1 MEFSPEQKKAIET
14 DGNVIVSAGAGSG
27 KTTVMIERIV
37 RKLLRGARLDEMLIV
52 TFTRA
57 AAADIRVKLAERLAK
72 LKRDPEAAE
81 LAARAVD
88 DMAICDIGTLHSFCQ
103 RLVKTYFYV
112 AGIDPSAVVAEENE
126 AESLK
131 YGDVKSAVRAAAE
144 RGDDCFI
151 PMYDALSS
159 RRNDDGVAETVERIL
174 DFALSLPDPHEY
186 LTTTAPDSSAFDE
199 VDGIVAARR
208 AQLAERIALI
218 KADMR
223 AAKLDALSKAADDLM
238 PFIDGYAD
246 EIRRT
251 SHRACGDYRD
261 VINDEFKRLKKDCA
275 AYREFAQTVSAA
287 KDRDSAPYSAALK
300 SVALD
305 ALERYSKRKAALG
318 KIDYTDLEHGA
329 RRVLKDDGARAELA
343 ERIKYVFIDEYQ
355 DVNPLQAAI
364 ARELKDCGAEMFL
377 VGDLKQSIYAF
388 RRCNPKYFKDATG
401 DPDYTFVALNRN
413 YRSSPQVI
421 DFINNVF
428 ERLMT
433 DEFGGVDYARDK
445 LVATVECAGEAE
457 YCLVDCAD
465 KADGA
470 CSDELAG
477 EPYSVVKS
485 AGKASGYDGQAAF
498 IVSRVLDWLSTS
510 ETPDLGSIA
519 VLVRSA
525 RTEFCAKLAAAFK
538 NAGIAC
544 TVGKKSKLSDYPE
557 AVALLNILRYVDNRF
572 DDVSLYTALRSPM
585 GGFSDEELLSVA
597 QVGERAARARRVKPC
612 VRGGGRET
620 YAFWQKAEN
629 YDGELKERLD
639 RFYALRED
647 FRDYADTHDSAD
659 TLGYI
664 TSEIDYFQYV
674 FDAGGS
680 AEAVESLIGYAAGRR
695 CDVNAFVD
703 ICDRSDFELDVN
715 AGGDSVTITTIHAS
729 KGLEYDYVIV
739 ADASHGFVLSD
750 SYDKVIASE
759 NGAACK
765 IPDEA
770 TRQMLPSVPWLAESV
785 KGPDRLRQEE
795 LRLFY
800 VALTRAKRK
809 LTVCGVN
816 GKRTAGDPRRA
827 RCELDFMGAV
837 SPIVVSPPKSV
848 TVSRRAEGPID
859 ESVFAAVKARC
870 EFKYER
876 RDKPIKTC
884 VTALAEYSDEDYTS
898 AAPVLTDDD
907 RAHSGD
913 DVYSARPRGKFAA
926 KANADGAALSKLRGT
941 AYHRAMELIDFSH
954 PDFAAVMHDCE
965 NAELV
970 DGAQI
975 ENAATVMNALTADC
989 EFYAKERYFIADMPI
1004 DVISGNS
1011 ARRGESVLV
1020 QGVIDLLIVH
1030 KDGTA
1035 TVVDYKTTAP
1045 DRLASDGYRTQ
1056 LRAYC
1061 AAVER
1066 VTPYKV
1072 KKAYLY
1078 SFVLGKLVEI

>member
-1 MEFSPEQKKAIET
+1 MIVEFSPEQKKAIET

-37 RKLLRGARLDEMLIV
+37 RKLLSGAKLDEMLIV

-57 AAADIRVKLAERLAK
+57 AAADIRVKLAERLVK
-72 LKRDPEAAE
+72 LKRDPAAADK
-81 LAARAVD
+81 AARAAD

-103 RLVKTYFYV
+103 RLVKTYFYA
-112 AGIDPSAVVAEENE
+112 AGIDPSASVVEENE

-131 YGDVKSAVRAAAE
+131 YSDIKAAVAKAAE
-144 RGDDCFI
+144 NGEEYFMR
-151 PMYDALSS
+151 MYDALSS
-159 RRNDDGVAETVERIL
+159 RRNDDGVVKTIGRIL
-174 DFALSLPDPHEY
+174 DLALSLPEPRKY
-186 LTTTAPDSSAFDE
+186 LTETAPDSSVFGE
-199 VDGIVAARR
+199 LDGIAAFRR
-208 AQLAERIALI
+208 AQLAERIASI
-218 KADMR
+218 KADMQ
-223 AAKLDALSKAADDLM
+223 AAKLDALLKAADDLIPYM
-238 PFIDGYAD
+238 DGYAD

-275 AYREFAQTVSAA
+275 SYREFIDTVTAA
-287 KDRDSAPYSAALK
+287 KNADSAPYSAALK

-305 ALERYSKRKAALG
+305 ALERYSKRKSALG

-329 RRVLKDDGARAELA
+329 RRVLKDEGARAELA
-343 ERIKYVFIDEYQ
+343 QRIKYVFIDEYQ
-355 DVNPLQAAI
+355 DINPLQAAI
-364 ARELKDCGAEMFL
+364 SRDLKDCGAEMFL
-377 VGDLKQSIYAF
+377 VGDIKQSIYAF
-388 RRCNPKYFKDATG
+388 RRCNPKYFKDATV

-421 DFINNVF
+421 EFINNVF
-428 ERLMT
+428 GGLMT
-433 DEFGGVDYARDK
+433 DEFGGADYSTDK
-445 LVATVECAGEAE
+445 LVATVESAGEAE
-457 YCLVDCAD
+457 YCLVER
-465 KADGA
+465 ADGNGKE
-470 CSDELAG
+470 CSDIHEDG
-477 EPYSVVKS
+477 VYSVVKS

-498 IVSRVLDWLSTS
+498 IVSRVLDWLRTAT
-510 ETPDLGSIA
+510 EPNLGSIA

-538 NAGIAC
+538 KAGIAC

-557 AVALLNILRYVDNRF
+557 AVALLGILRYVDNRS
-572 DDVSLYTALRSPM
+572 DDIPLYTALRSPM

-597 QVGERAARARRVKPC
+597 QTGERIARARHVKPY
-612 VRGGGRET
+612 VSGGGRES

-629 YDGELKERLD
+629 YKGELREKLD
-639 RFYALRED
+639 RFYALREE
-647 FRDYADTHDSAD
+647 FLKYSDTHDSAD

-664 TSEIDYFQYV
+664 TSKIDYFQYV

-680 AEAVESLIGYAAGRR
+680 AEAVEALISYAANRH
-695 CDVNAFVD
+695 CDVNALIDF
-703 ICDRSDFELDVN
+703 CDRSDFELDVN

-729 KGLEYDYVIV
+729 KGLEFDYVIV

-750 SYDKVIASE
+750 SYDKVIATE

-765 IPDEA
+765 IPDAIEHK
-770 TRQMLPSVPWLAESV
+770 MLPSAPWLLESV

-809 LTVCGVN
+809 LTVCGIN
-816 GKRTAGDPRRA
+816 GKRSSSDPRRA

-837 SPIVVSPPKSV
+837 TPAVVAPPESS
-848 TVSRRAEGPID
+848 TAAPRAEGPLD
-859 ESVFAAVKARC
+859 ESIYSAVKARC
-870 EFKYER
+870 EFKYVGHDR
-876 RDKPIKTC
+876 PIKTC

-913 DVYSARPRGKFAA
+913 DVYSVRPRGKSAA
-926 KANADGAALSKLRGT
+926 RSDADGAALSKLRGT
-941 AYHRAMELIDFSH
+941 AYHRAMELIDFSS
-954 PDFAAVMHDCE
+954 PDFDAVKRDCE

-970 DGAQI
+970 DGDEI
-975 ENAATVMNALTADC
+975 LHAATVMRELTDGCA
-989 EFYAKERYFIADMPI
+989 FYAKERYFIADMPL
-1004 DVISGNS
+1004 DEISGGGS
-1011 ARRGESVLV
+1011 VESMLV

-1030 KDGTA
+1030 NDGSA
-1035 TVVDYKTTAP
+1035 TIVDYKTTTP
-1045 DRLASDGYRTQ
+1045 DRLASDAYRTQ
-1056 LRAYC
+1056 LKAYC
-1061 AAVER
+1061 TAVER

-1078 SFVLGKLVEI
+1078 SFILGKLMEI